1 MSKRKVCVIITT
13 RGNYAKMKSVI
24 RHVQEAEDLELQ
36 LIVGGGAILPK
47 YGNIMASPEAKDLR
61 VDRVIHFL
69 VEGENP
75 VAMAKSAGLAV
86 TEFSTAF
93 ENLRPDVVL
102 VIADRFECLAIAMA
116 ASYMNVPLAH
126 VEGGEVSGSID
137 ESVRHA
143 ISKLSH
149 LHFPATQE
157 AAERLVRM
165 GEDPAT
171 VFPVGCTS
179 LDVIAALDLGD
190 LQGVTAS
197 QETGGVGARVD
208 LSKPYLVVIQH
219 PVTTEYESNLAHVQE
234 TIEAVEA
241 LAMPTVWVW
250 PNMDAGSDGISKG
263 LRVYRETRRPERV
276 HFFKSLTIEH
286 YAPLLRNAS
295 CILGNS
301 SSGIRESAFLGTP
314 CVNIGSRQA
323 GRERAHNVVD
333 VGYDRQEIA
342 AAVRRQLAH
351 GRFPADH
358 VYGDGKAGG
367 RIVEV
372 LRTFQFNL
380 QKQIAY

>member
-24 RHVQEAEDLELQ
+24 RHVQAAEDLELQ

-47 YGNIMASPEAKDLR
+47 YGNIMASPEARELR

-149 LHFPATQE
+149 LHFPATRE
-157 AAERLVRM
+157 AADRLVRM

-179 LDVIAALDLGD
+179 LDVIAALDLAD
-190 LQGVTAS
+190 LRGVTAS
-197 QETGGVGARVD
+197 QDTGGVGARVD
-208 LSKPYLVVIQH
+208 LSQPYLVVIQH
-219 PVTTEYESNLAHVQE
+219 PVTTEYDRNLAHVQE

-241 LAMPTVWVW
+241 LQMPTVWVW

-263 LRVYRETRRPERV
+263 LRVYRETRHPERV

-323 GRERAHNVVD
+323 GRERARNVMD
-333 VGYDRQEIA
+333 VGYDRREIA
-342 AAVRRQLAH
+342 EAVRRQLAH
-351 GRFPADH
+351 GRYEPDH
-358 VYGDGKAGG
+358 VYGDGQAGAKV
-367 RIVEV
+367 VEV